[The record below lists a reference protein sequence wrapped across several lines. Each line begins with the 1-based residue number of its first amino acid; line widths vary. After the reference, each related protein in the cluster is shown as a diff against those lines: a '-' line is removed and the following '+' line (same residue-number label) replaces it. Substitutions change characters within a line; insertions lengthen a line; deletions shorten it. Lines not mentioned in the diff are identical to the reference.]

1 MSLRFC
7 NTCCEMKPVDDFTK
21 YGSECSK
28 CKGKRINKQKEKYYK
43 NRVRCV
49 CGLYTS
55 EANPKWKHEKTN
67 SHMNYMKYGTR
78 NPDEYA
84 YISRNG
90 TPEQRFKIEYALMES
105 EEEET
110 KIAK

>member
-1 MSLRFC
+1 MILRSM
-7 NTCCEMKPVDDFTK
+7 EMNVLSARESVST
-21 YGSECSK
+21 
-28 CKGKRINKQKEKYYK
+28 NKKKKYYK

-78 NPDEYA
+78 NPDGYA

-90 TPEQRFKIEYALMES
+90 TPEQRFKIEYALMKS
-105 EEEET
+105 EEEEK